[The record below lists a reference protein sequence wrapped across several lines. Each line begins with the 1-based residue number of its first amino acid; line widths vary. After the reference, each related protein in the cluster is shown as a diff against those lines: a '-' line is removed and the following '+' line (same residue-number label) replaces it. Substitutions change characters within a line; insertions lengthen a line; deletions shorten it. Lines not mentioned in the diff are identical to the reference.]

1 MRSPPCADA
10 AERQARFEAVYAA
23 NRALILGYALR
34 RTANPDDAADILAEL
49 GLSGGLADTAVAL
62 ATPAPRVPPPDLSG
76 LQLTLWSHL
85 TAQPQHVDAL
95 VASARSGAADVLG
108 ADGTGAAGVG
118 AADAGDGVWALMTRS
133 LTCLGWLTPGWQPG
147 VNTP

>member
-1 MRSPPCADA
+1 
-10 AERQARFEAVYAA
+10 V
-23 NRALILGYALR
+23 R
-34 RTANPDDAADILAEL
+34 RRHLEEL

-95 VASARSGAADVLG
+95 VRRPTAARRMCWG
-108 ADGTGAAGVG
+108 
-118 AADAGDGVWALMTRS
+118 R
-133 LTCLGWLTPGWQPG
+133 
-147 VNTP
+147 